1 MSFATKEAERVYN
14 TRYVREWRA
23 RHRAAGICPRCTQPA
38 VKGSVLCAFH
48 KEWTSDYEKKTRKK
62 RVRSKKR

>member
-1 MSFATKEAERVYN
+1 MTFATKEAERVYN

-23 RHRAAGICPRCTQPA
+23 RHRAAGICPRCTLPA

-48 KEWTSDYEKKTRKK
+48 QKWVADYESKRKK